1 MAEDLPFVD
10 ANIFL
15 RHFRQDHAEHSP
27 RATAFLQRIE
37 TSDER
42 ARTADTVVFET
53 VFLLERTYREPRATI
68 RDILLPFLL
77 LPNMVLPNKRRM
89 HRAFRLYVAHPKL
102 SFAGCFHI
110 ALMEGLGLSVMAS
123 FDQKISQVRT
133 ITRRSRIVRDSSPD
147 CSPHA
152 TGARD
157 PTHEPAQANQRHHP
171 RRRR

>member
-15 RHFRQDHAEHSP
+15 RHFRQDHADHSP

-37 TSDER
+37 TAEER

-53 VFLLERTYREPRATI
+53 VFLLERTYHEPRTRI

-77 LPNMVLPNKRRM
+77 LPHMVLPNKRRM
-89 HRAFRLYVAHPKL
+89 RRAFRLYVTHPKL
-102 SFAGCFHI
+102 SFADCFHI

-133 ITRRSRIVRDSSPD
+133 ITRKEPD
-147 CSPHA
+147 RQGQLA
-152 TGARD
+152 
-157 PTHEPAQANQRHHP
+157 
-171 RRRR
+171 